1 MEAQG
6 TVKWYNAEKGFG
18 FIGLENGEK
27 DVFVHATAVTRS
39 GLTTLKEGQE
49 LTVVFGAG
57 KKGPEAR
64 SVRFERV
71 VSKRTRTGC
80 VCHRQVFNSTSTSW
94 L

>member
-39 GLTTLKEGQE
+39 GLTTLREGQV
-49 LTVVFGAG
+49 LRWPTA
-57 KKGPEAR
+57 PER
-64 SVRFERV
+64 RDRKPDRFD
-71 VSKRTRTGC
+71 
-80 VCHRQVFNSTSTSW
+80 
-94 L
+94 